1 MRPWSRFKPWV
12 MRWARCKWTVGLD
25 EAVEEA
31 LRSGPQLIKAV
42 EESRVP
48 DVGVAMSGGVDSAI
62 SALLLKRAG
71 CKVTCYYMK
80 NWDPLDEAG
89 GSACNSDDSLQM
101 VRKVCKQLQ
110 LPLREFDF
118 IKEYWND
125 VFVNFLEEYQAGFT
139 PNPDLLCN
147 RHIKFDALLQ
157 LVRKKAGHDVL
168 ATGHYARV
176 SYEGSKRAVHLMKGT
191 DAGKDQTYFLA
202 NVSQAALQHVAFPI
216 GGLYKSQVRELASEE
231 QLPNASR
238 RSSTGICFIGKRP
251 FASFLAEYI
260 TLKDGLFVDVDSFLC
275 GESPPHQIG
284 RHNGMQ
290 LYTLGQR
297 ARIGGQSEAWYV
309 AGKDR
314 VKGDVYIAKG
324 WGHRALYTLS
334 ACVNDFFWVSGEP
347 PVTLITGNTLQLSCK
362 ARYNEDPSPCRVHF
376 GLDGVEPSSL
386 FPMPESLSVPPHQL
400 HVHFRNPLRAVTP
413 RQALVLYDGDV
424 CLGGGPIQHAG
435 PTLAELAV
443 GTSLFPTE
451 SACL

>member
-1 MRPWSRFKPWV
+1 

-31 LRSGPQLIKAV
+31 LRSGPPLIKAV

-71 CKVTCYYMK
+71 CKVTCYYMR

-89 GSACNSDDSLQM
+89 GSACTSDDSLQM
-101 VRKVCKQLQ
+101 VRKVCEQLNV
-110 LPLREFDF
+110 PLQEFDF

-157 LVRKKAGHDVL
+157 LVCKKAGHDVL
-168 ATGHYARV
+168 ATGHYARI
-176 SYEGSKRAVHLMKGT
+176 SYEGSKSAVHLMKGT
-191 DAGKDQTYFLA
+191 DAAKDQTYFLA
-202 NVSQAALQHVAFPI
+202 NVPQSALQHVAFPI
-216 GGLYKSQVRELASEE
+216 GGLYKSQVRDLAFEE
-231 QLPNASR
+231 KLPNASR
-238 RSSTGICFIGKRP
+238 RSSTGICFIGKRS

-260 TLKDGLFVDVDSFLC
+260 TLKDGFFVDVDSSLC
-275 GESPPHQIG
+275 RESPPLQLG

-314 VKGDVYIAKG
+314 VRGDVYVAKG

-334 ACVNDFFWVSGEP
+334 ASVNDFFWVSGKP
-347 PVTLITGNTLQLSCK
+347 PAKLVAGNTLQLSCK
-362 ARYNEDPSPCRVHF
+362 ARYNEDPSQCRVHL
-376 GLDGVEPSSL
+376 GPNDVEPSTL
-386 FPMPESLSVPPHQL
+386 FPMPESLPLPPHQL
-400 HVHFRNPLRAVTP
+400 HIHFYNPLRAVTP
-413 RQALVLYDGDV
+413 RQALVLYDGDI
-424 CLGGGPIQHAG
+424 CLGGGPIQYAG
-435 PTLAELAV
+435 PTLAELGV
-443 GTSLFPTE
+443 ENYLSPTE